1 MENFNIPL
9 GDWIAAGVEYLQD
22 NAAGAFDGISA
33 VIGAIVDGVE
43 SALLFLPGWLVAA
56 VIVLIALSRVGWRF
70 AIFSALSLILI
81 VGMGLWEETM
91 STLALILS
99 ATAVSLVI
107 GVPLGIWASRS
118 DRVETALRPVLD
130 LMQTLPPFVYLIPA
144 AMFFGIGKVP
154 GALATIIFSMPP
166 AVRLTNLGIRQ
177 VPKEIVE
184 AGRAFGCTDRQLLF
198 KVQIPN
204 ALPSIM
210 AGINQAIMLSL
221 SMVVIASM
229 IGAGGLGNT
238 VLTGIQRLDVGLG
251 FEGGLGVVVLAVLL
265 DRITQSFGRRKTG
278 ESLLGR
284 VRAVLTRRG
293 EHAGSEPAGPRTAG
307 PEARGTRG

>member
-1 MENFNIPL
+1 MEGFEIPL

-22 NAAGAFDGISA
+22 NAAGAFDGIAA

-43 SALLFLPGWLVAA
+43 SALLFVPGWLVAA
-56 VIVLIALSRVGWRF
+56 VIVLIALGRVGWRF
-70 AIFSALSLILI
+70 AAFAAVALVLI
-81 VGMGLWEETM
+81 VGMNLWEETM

-99 ATAVSLVI
+99 ATAVSLVL

-118 DRVETALRPVLD
+118 DRVETVLRPVLD

-238 VLTGIQRLDVGLG
+238 VLTGI
-251 FEGGLGVVVLAVLL
+251 
-265 DRITQSFGRRKTG
+265 
-278 ESLLGR
+278 
-284 VRAVLTRRG
+284 
-293 EHAGSEPAGPRTAG
+293 
-307 PEARGTRG
+307 